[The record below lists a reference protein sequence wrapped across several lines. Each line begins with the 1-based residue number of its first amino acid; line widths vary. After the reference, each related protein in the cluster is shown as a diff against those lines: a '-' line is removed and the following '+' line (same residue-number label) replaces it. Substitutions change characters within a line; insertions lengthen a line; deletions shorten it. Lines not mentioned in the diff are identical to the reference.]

1 MKNIT
6 DRIKH
11 WPSTL
16 LGLALFGLVAWL
28 HFSGRVLISEWEEF
42 ITGAE
47 TLIALVAARYV
58 LFKPKG
64 FAAPPD
70 EEPAPPTTPFP
81 NPTTPRPPKK

>member
-1 MKNIT
+1 MKE
-6 DRIKH
+6 RIKH

-47 TLIALVAARYV
+47 ALLVLIGTRY
-58 LFKPKG
+58 LLMKPKAQG
-64 FAAPPD
+64 MTAPPD
-70 EEPAPPTTPFP
+70 EEPVEPPTTPFP
-81 NPTTPRPPKK
+81 NPTTPRPKK